1 MMTMLSPH
9 DVAERLKISYDSAL
23 AFIKY
28 SGIDYLRV
36 GRQYRVSED
45 KLNAFLG
52 KKGRVHIDLNDDI
65 R

>member
-1 MMTMLSPH
+1 MTMLSPH
-9 DVAERLKISYDSAL
+9 DVADRLKISYDSAL
-23 AFIKY
+23 SFIKY
-28 SGIDYLRV
+28 SGIDFVRV

-52 KKGRVHIDLNDDI
+52 KKGKTIIDLNQPL

>member
-1 MMTMLSPH
+1 MTMLTPK

-28 SGIDYLRV
+28 SGIDYIQV

-52 KKGRVHIDLNDDI
+52 KKGRVHIDLNEPY